1 MATQAN
7 LVTEIDLDGRA
18 ITLRVRHNPRA
29 RRMIL
34 KIDHTTGEVHVTAP
48 TKKSMKEALGFAAKE
63 EKWIRAKLEQLPERQ
78 GFHDGAVIPF
88 CGIPT
93 TLYHDPERRR
103 GVWHNAEEGTIGV
116 SGDAEF
122 IARRVNDW
130 LRREARHAL
139 VDAVSG
145 WTRRL
150 DLALPKVSIRDT
162 SSRWGSCSSSG
173 ALSFSWRLILAPPQV
188 LAYVAAH
195 ETAHLRHLNHSK
207 AFWKLVESLD
217 PDYKASEVWMKK
229 NAVDLFRYG

>member
-7 LVTEIDLDGRA
+7 LITQIDLDGRT

-34 KIDHTTGEVHVTAP
+34 KIDHTTGEVHVTTP
-48 TKKSMKEALGFAAKE
+48 TKKSMKEALSFAAQE
-63 EKWIRAKLEQLPERQ
+63 EAWIRAKLDQLPQRQ
-78 GFHDGAVIPF
+78 GFHDGAVIPLR
-88 CGIPT
+88 GIPT
-93 TLYHDPERRR
+93 TIYHDPKRRR
-103 GVWHNAEEGTIGV
+103 GVWHNAEEDAIGV

-122 IARRVNDW
+122 IPRRVNDW

-139 VDAVSG
+139 IDAVSL
-145 WTRRL
+145 WTSRL

-173 ALSFSWRLILAPPQV
+173 ALSFSWRLILTPPQI
-188 LAYVAAH
+188 LGYVAAH

-207 AFWKLVESLD
+207 AFWKLVETLD
-217 PDYKASEVWMKK
+217 PDYKTAETWMKK